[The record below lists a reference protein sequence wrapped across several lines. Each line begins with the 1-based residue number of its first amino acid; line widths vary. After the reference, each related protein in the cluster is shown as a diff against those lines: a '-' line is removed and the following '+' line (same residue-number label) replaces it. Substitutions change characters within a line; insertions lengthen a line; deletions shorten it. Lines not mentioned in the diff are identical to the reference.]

1 MGTCHSHLL
10 SSLKFLLLF
19 HIPGVCL
26 HLQPLPTHLL
36 LDPTRI
42 ESLCR
47 SHSSLSEFSIQ
58 LPGPALLEASKEL
71 SWQRGAG

>member
-10 SSLKFLLLF
+10 SSQKVLSLF

-26 HLQPLPTHLL
+26 HLQALSTHL

-42 ESLCR
+42 RFLCR
-47 SHSSLSEFSIQ
+47 SHPSLSEFSIQ
-58 LPGPALLEASKEL
+58 LPGPALLEAAKEF
-71 SWQRGAG
+71 RGREG